1 MPSNPQRSPS
11 LAKMLAVLYKNQKS
25 GVLEGIIKNGMV
37 RVHMKG
43 GNVIDVELQDGSH
56 WKLGDFLLESGTVA
70 ENEMEKM
77 VRRASKKELALEKV
91 LINRGVISESL
102 LGRFI
107 ELHVKESLL
116 PLLLQ
121 SGVEG
126 RFIEGES
133 RSNPYIQ
140 PIAVPYFIK
149 TAAARQKLW
158 PALRERIPQTE
169 MVFARVQG
177 YEDLALANVLDPSKN
192 VDDEESFGLNNP
204 NERLVYY
211 FVNSKK
217 TARQLA
223 YATCL
228 GEFETTAALC
238 RLMDRGYIHVVAEKG
253 RGEKLRRKRVF
264 IPLLFRTIAYAL
276 TATVL
281 GALIV
286 EQPGALKDP
295 AALLAHSPP
304 QLTRL
309 TKKRHIGRIENALKN
324 YLLSRGEYP
333 KALDELV
340 AGNFLTQEELELGG
354 KDLGTNY
361 TRYNATPR
369 LYTLGLED

>member
-1 MPSNPQRSPS
+1 
-11 LAKMLAVLYKNQKS
+11 MLAILYENQKS
-25 GVLEGIIKNGMV
+25 GVLEGMIENGMV
-37 RVHMKG
+37 RIHMKG
-43 GNVIDVELQDGSH
+43 GNVIDVKLQDGSN

-77 VRRASKKELALEKV
+77 VRRADKKELALEKV
-91 LINRGVISESL
+91 LINHGIISESL

-121 SGVEG
+121 SGIEG

-133 RSNPYIQ
+133 QGNPYIQ

-158 PALRERIPQTE
+158 PAIRERIPQSE

-177 YEDLALANVLDPSKN
+177 YEDLALANVLEPSKN

-204 NERLVYY
+204 NERLMYY

-217 TARQLA
+217 TVRQLA

-228 GEFETTAALC
+228 GEFETAAALC

-264 IPLLFRTIAYAL
+264 IPLLFRTIAYAM

-324 YLLSRGEYP
+324 YLLTRGEYP
-333 KALDELV
+333 KTLDELV
-340 AGNFLTQEELELGG
+340 AGNFLTQEELKLGG